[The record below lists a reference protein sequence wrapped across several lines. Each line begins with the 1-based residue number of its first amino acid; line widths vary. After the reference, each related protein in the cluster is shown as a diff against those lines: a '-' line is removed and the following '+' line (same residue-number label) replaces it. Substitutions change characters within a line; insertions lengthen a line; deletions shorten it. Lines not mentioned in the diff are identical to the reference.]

1 MAINTKAGTGAGSPM
16 RHGFQKPK
24 NAKHTLRRVLQY
36 LGRQKWI
43 LLLVFFCVIV
53 SAGASVVG
61 TYFLKPLINEYILPL
76 IGTNP
81 SAADFL
87 PLAKALAVLACIYL
101 TGVICTYLQMRLMIS
116 VAQTTLT
123 DIRRDLFNH
132 MQDLPI
138 SFFDAHTHG
147 ELMSRYTNDVD
158 TLREALSNSVVQML
172 SSGITVV
179 GTFIMM
185 LVLSPVLTLLIV
197 AMLGVMVRFIT
208 VIGGKSSRYSTLQQ
222 MGVGEANGYIEEL
235 IEGQREVKVFCHEGA
250 SKAGFAQ
257 RNEALR
263 KAATNANTYANVLMP
278 IMGNLSYVNYA
289 LTACVGAVMVIGG
302 KLDLGTIA
310 AFLQYTRSF
319 SQPITQISQ
328 LFNAVLAALAGAER
342 IFEIIDLEPEADEGY
357 VTLVNARRNADGAL
371 TECTEHTGLWAWKHP
386 HEDGTIT
393 YEQLKGDVRFFDVT
407 FSYDGRKTVLKD
419 VSLLSLIHI

>member
-1 MAINTKAGTGAGSPM
+1 MGA
-16 RHGFQKPK
+16 
-24 NAKHTLRRVLQY
+24 V
-36 LGRQKWI
+36 
-43 LLLVFFCVIV
+43 VCFFCVII
-53 SAGASVVG
+53 SAGASVAG

-76 IGTNP
+76 IGTSP

-87 PLAKALAVLACIYL
+87 PLAKALIVLACIYL
-101 TGVICTYLQMRLMIS
+101 AGVACTYLQMRLMIS

-138 SFFDAHTHG
+138 SFFDSHTHG

-179 GTFIMM
+179 GTFVMM

-197 AMLGVMVRFIT
+197 AMLVVMLL
-208 VIGGKSSRYSTLQQ
+208 VIKVVGGRSSRNFKLQQ
-222 MGVGEANGYIEEL
+222 KAVGEANGYIEEL
-235 IEGQREVKVFCHEGA
+235 IEGQREVKVFCHEAA
-250 SKAGFAQ
+250 SKAGFAE
-257 RNEALR
+257 RNEILR

-342 IFEIIDLEPEADEGY
+342 IFEIIDLKPEQDEGY
-357 VTLVNARRNADGAL
+357 VTLVNAKRKEDGAYM
-371 TECTEHTGLWAWKHP
+371 ECAEHTGLWAWKHP
-386 HEDGTIT
+386 HEDGTVT
-393 YEQLKGDVRFFDVT
+393 YEPLTGDVRFFDVT
-407 FSYDGRKTVLKD
+407 FSYDGRKTILKD
-419 VSLLSLIHI
+419 VSFTQSPGRRLPLSARRAPEKRPLPT

>member
-1 MAINTKAGTGAGSPM
+1 M
-16 RHGFQKPK
+16 
-24 NAKHTLRRVLQY
+24 
-36 LGRQKWI
+36 
-43 LLLVFFCVIV
+43 
-53 SAGASVVG
+53 
-61 TYFLKPLINEYILPL
+61 
-76 IGTNP
+76 
-81 SAADFL
+81 
-87 PLAKALAVLACIYL
+87 LACVYL
-101 TGVICTYLQMRLMIS
+101 SGVACTYLQMRLMIS
-116 VAQTTLT
+116 VAQTALT
-123 DIRRDLFNH
+123 DIRRDLFHH

-179 GTFIMM
+179 GTFVMM

-197 AMLGVMVRFIT
+197 AMLVVMLLVIKT
-208 VIGGKSSRYSTLQQ
+208 VGGKSSRNFKLQQ
-222 MGVGEANGYIEEL
+222 KAVGEANGYIEEL
-235 IEGQREVKVFCHEGA
+235 IEGQREVKVFCHEDA
-250 SKAGFAQ
+250 SKAGFAEL
-257 RNEALR
+257 NEALR

-302 KLDLGTIA
+302 KLDLGTTA

-342 IFEIIDLEPEADEGY
+342 IFEIIDLEPEQDEGY
-357 VTLVNARRNADGAL
+357 VTLVNAKRS
-371 TECTEHTGLWAWKHP
+371 
-386 HEDGTIT
+386 EDGRIWSARSIRAFGLGSIRTRMAPSPMNRSPAT
-393 YEQLKGDVRFFDVT
+393 CA
-407 FSYDGRKTVLKD
+407 FSM
-419 VSLLSLIHI
+419 